1 MLRMLPFVALVAALS
16 FTNAMGEEP
25 NVATPVPKKPDGPA
39 VVELPTL
46 SQKAAEKI
54 VEAAEKKARELD
66 SGVYKGQKTKMH
78 VYVLGREG
86 TVLASTQANG
96 AWPGSADIA
105 QRKARTSWLFKLPTR
120 VIGELSRVD
129 KEAKAPLYGIEVS
142 NTGLITFPGGLP
154 IFNEAGVLVGSIGVS
169 GDTVDLDEEVAKAGV
184 EKAKSEGKDSLV
196 SVPTLTQFGAA
207 QALHAA
213 VQKAASIESDVYKGQ
228 KTKMHVYVLGR
239 EGTVLAASQAD
250 DAWPGSADIAQRKA
264 RTSWLFKLPTD
275 VIGDLSR
282 LDKEAKAPLYGIEL
296 SNTGLITF
304 PGGLPIFDDAG
315 EFVGSIGVS
324 GDSVAK
330 DKEVAQAGVDALK
343 GKLGAAKKEAKK
355 DE

>member
-1 MLRMLPFVALVAALS
+1 MLTVAAFVAAIAFGS
-16 FTNAMGEEP
+16 ARAEEP
-25 NVATPVPKKPDGPA
+25 NVATPAPKKPDGPA
-39 VVELPTL
+39 VVNLPSL

-54 VEAAEKKARELD
+54 VEAAEKKAKELD

-105 QRKARTSWLFKLPTR
+105 QRKARTAWLFKLPTR
-120 VIGELSRVD
+120 LIGELSRVD
-129 KEAKAPLYGIEVS
+129 KEAKAPLYGIEIS

-154 IFNEAGVLVGSIGVS
+154 IFDENKQFIGSIGVS

-184 EKAKSEGKDSLV
+184 EKAKSEGKDAV
-196 SVPTLTQFGAA
+196 VQVPTLTQHGAA
-207 QALHAA
+207 LALHAA
-213 VQKAASIESDVYKGQ
+213 VQKAAVTESGVYAPA

-296 SNTGLITF
+296 SNSGLITF

-324 GDSVAK
+324 GDTVGK

-343 GKLGAAKKEAKK
+343 GKLPAAKKEAKK